1 MLFEA
6 FHLLPFNRY
15 TKLTGTEPG
24 MPQFGRPDGE
34 MNDERLQHI
43 LTEASSMISKNQPPG
58 HLMDDSRSMDDSKSP
73 DQCMSPFSKDQM
85 KHKFMGN
92 EQEKMARM
100 YQEEL
105 AKIMGRTPRETFP
118 R

>member
-1 MLFEA
+1 
-6 FHLLPFNRY
+6 
-15 TKLTGTEPG
+15 
-24 MPQFGRPDGE
+24 MPQFGRPDSE

-43 LTEASSMISKNQPPG
+43 LTEASSMISKN
-58 HLMDDSRSMDDSKSP
+58 HHSMDDSRSMDDSKSP
-73 DQCMSPFSKDQM
+73 DHCMSPFTKEQM

-105 AKIMGRTPRETFP
+105 AKIMGRTPREAFP